1 MEDIHMADNGMDRR
15 DFMKSTAAG
24 FGGFFFLSANEQKPE
39 EPTKK
44 TQKEQKI
51 IYRTLGKT
59 GIKLP
64 VINMGVMNSSNPNLV
79 RAAMNSGMIL
89 LDTATTYQ
97 RGTNEAMIGEVV
109 KERPRDSY
117 VICTKAHPPENR
129 ATGLYTKEATEED
142 FQKKI
147 DASLKNLGLDYI
159 DIYHHHG
166 ASVRESVLYEPVM
179 KALEKAKKAGKIR
192 FIGISTHRNEP
203 EVIHAAVD
211 SKFYDIILT
220 PYNFKQENQAEI
232 RKGIARAA
240 AAGMGVIAM
249 KAMGGVRLQERAEK
263 PVEPVPALK
272 WVLQDSNVHTIIA
285 GFTTFDQMNLDLSV
299 MENPTL
305 TNSEKAQLQWAA
317 FQTGLYCQGCGQC
330 LNQCRQKLP
339 IPDLMRAYMYVYGYR
354 NLSHSQDLLLSLNL
368 PPLTCGECDECP
380 VKCSIGFD
388 ISRKIQDVVRLRDV
402 PAEFLA

>member
-1 MEDIHMADNGMDRR
+1 MADNGMDRR
-15 DFMKSTAAG
+15 NFMKSTAVG
-24 FGGFFFLSANEQKPE
+24 FGGFFFLSANEIKAEEAVKKP
-39 EPTKK
+39 P
-44 TQKEQKI
+44 KEQKF

-64 VINMGVMNSSNPNLV
+64 AINMGVMNSSNPNLV
-79 RAAMNSGMIL
+79 RAALNSGMVL

-97 RGTNEAMIGEVV
+97 RGTNETMIGEVV

-117 VICTKAHPPENR
+117 VIATKAHPPENR

-142 FQKKI
+142 YQKKI
-147 DASLKNLGLDYI
+147 DASLKNLGLDHI

-192 FIGISTHRNEP
+192 FIGISTHRNES
-203 EVIHAAVD
+203 EVIQAAVD
-211 SKFYDIILT
+211 SKFYDVILT
-220 PYNFKQENQAEI
+220 TYNFKQKHQAEI
-232 RKGIARAA
+232 REGIAKAA
-240 AAGMGVIAM
+240 AAGMGVIVM
-249 KAMGGVRLQERAEK
+249 KAMGGVQLQERAEK

-299 MENPTL
+299 MENPAL
-305 TNSEKAQLQWAA
+305 TNAEKAQLQWAA
-317 FQTGLYCQGCGQC
+317 FQTGLFCQGCGQC
-330 LNQCRQKLP
+330 LQQCRQQLP
-339 IPDLMRAYMYVYGYR
+339 IPELMRAYMYVYGYR

-368 PPLTCGECDECP
+368 PPRVCGDCAECP
-380 VKCSIGFD
+380 VKCSIGFNV
-388 ISRKIQDVVRLRDV
+388 SGKIQDVIRLRDV
-402 PAEFLA
+402 PAEFIA

>member
-1 MEDIHMADNGMDRR
+1 MAENGMDRR

-24 FGGFFFLSANEQKPE
+24 FGGFFFLSSNEIKPE
-39 EPTKK
+39 ETTKK
-44 TQKEQKI
+44 LPKEQKI

-79 RAAMNSGMIL
+79 RAALNSGMVL

-97 RGTNEAMIGEVV
+97 RGTNETMIGEVI
-109 KERPRDSY
+109 KERSRDSY
-117 VICTKAHPPENR
+117 VIATKAHPPTDR
-129 ATGLYTKEATEED
+129 TTGLYTKEATEED

-166 ASVRESVLYEPVM
+166 VSVRESALYEPVLNAM
-179 KALEKAKKAGKIR
+179 EKAKKAGKIR
-192 FIGISTHRNEP
+192 FIGISTHKNEP
-203 EVIHAAVD
+203 EVLHAAID
-211 SKFYDIILT
+211 SKFYDVLLT
-220 PYNFKQENQAEI
+220 TYNFKQKHQAEI
-232 RKGIARAA
+232 REGIAKAA
-240 AAGMGVIAM
+240 AAGMGVIVM
-249 KAMGGVRLQERAEK
+249 KSMGGVQLQERAEK

-299 MENPTL
+299 MENPIL
-305 TNSEKAQLQWAA
+305 TNSEKARLQWAA
-317 FQTGLYCQGCGQC
+317 FHAGLYCQGCGQC
-330 LNQCRQKLP
+330 LEQCPQELP

-354 NLSHSQDLLLSLNL
+354 NLSHAQDLLLSLNL
-368 PPLTCGECDECP
+368 PPRVCGDCDECL
-380 VKCSIGFD
+380 VKCSIGFNV
-388 ISRKIQDVVRLRDV
+388 SRKIQDVIRLRDV
-402 PAEFLA
+402 PAEFIA

>member
-1 MEDIHMADNGMDRR
+1 MADNGMDRR

-24 FGGFFFLSANEQKPE
+24 FGGFFFLSSSEIKPE
-39 EPTKK
+39 EMTKK
-44 TQKEQKI
+44 PQKEPKI

-64 VINMGVMNSSNPNLV
+64 AINMGVMNSSNPNLV
-79 RAAMNSGMIL
+79 RAALNAGMVL
-89 LDTATTYQ
+89 LDTASTYQ
-97 RGTNEAMIGEVV
+97 RGTNETMIGEVI

-117 VICTKAHPPENR
+117 VIATKAHPPENR
-129 ATGLYTKEATEED
+129 ITGLYTKEATEED
-142 FQKKI
+142 YQKRI
-147 DASLKNLGLDYI
+147 DTSLKNLGMDHV

-192 FIGISTHRNEP
+192 FIGISTHKNEP
-203 EVIHAAVD
+203 EVIQAAVD
-211 SKFYDIILT
+211 SKFYDVILT
-220 PYNFKQENQAEI
+220 TYNFRQQNHLEI
-232 RKGIARAA
+232 GEGIAKAA
-240 AAGMGVIAM
+240 AAGMGVIVM

-272 WVLQDSNVHTIIA
+272 WVLQNPNVHTIIA

-299 MENPTL
+299 MADPTL
-305 TNSEKAQLQWAA
+305 TNAEKARLQWAA

-330 LNQCRQKLP
+330 LGQCPQELP

-354 NLSHSQDLLLSLNL
+354 NLGHSQDLLLSLNL
-368 PPLTCGECDECP
+368 PPQVCGNCDECP
-380 VKCSIGFD
+380 VKCSIGFNV
-388 ISRKIQDVVRLRDV
+388 SRKIRDVIRLRDV
-402 PAEFLA
+402 PAEFIA

>member
-1 MEDIHMADNGMDRR
+1 MSENGMDRR

-24 FGGFFFLSANEQKPE
+24 FGGFFFLSSNEKKPDE
-39 EPTKK
+39 TIKK
-44 TQKEQKI
+44 TPKEQKI

-79 RAAMNSGMIL
+79 RAALNSGMVL

-117 VICTKAHPPENR
+117 VIATKAHPPENR

-142 FQKKI
+142 YQKKI
-147 DASLKNLGLDYI
+147 DASLKNLGLDTI

-179 KALEKAKKAGKIR
+179 RALEKAKKAGKIR

-203 EVIHAAVD
+203 EVIQAAVD
-211 SKFYDIILT
+211 SKFYDVILT
-220 PYNFKQENQAEI
+220 TYNFKQKHQAEI
-232 RKGIARAA
+232 GEGIAKAA
-240 AAGMGVIAM
+240 AAGMGVIVM
-249 KAMGGVRLQERAEK
+249 KAMGGVQLQERAEK

-272 WVLQDSNVHTIIA
+272 WVLQNPNVHTIIA

-299 MENPTL
+299 MDDPAL
-305 TNSEKAQLQWAA
+305 TQSERAQLQWAA
-317 FQTGLYCQGCGQC
+317 IPAGLYCQGCGQC
-330 LNQCRQKLP
+330 LTQCLGKLP

-354 NLSHSQDLLLSLNL
+354 NLSHSRDLLLSLNL
-368 PPLTCGECDECP
+368 PPGVCGECDECP
-380 VKCSIGFD
+380 VKCSIGFNV
-388 ISRKIQDVVRLRDV
+388 SRKIRDVIRLRDV
-402 PAEFLA
+402 PAEFIV

>member
-1 MEDIHMADNGMDRR
+1 MSENGMDRR

-24 FGGFFFLSANEQKPE
+24 FGGFFFLSSNEKKPDE
-39 EPTKK
+39 TIKK
-44 TQKEQKI
+44 TPKEQKI

-79 RAAMNSGMIL
+79 RAALNSGMVL

-117 VICTKAHPPENR
+117 VIATKAHPPENR

-142 FQKKI
+142 YQKKI
-147 DASLKNLGLDYI
+147 DASLKNLGLDTI

-179 KALEKAKKAGKIR
+179 RALEKAKKAGKIR

-203 EVIHAAVD
+203 EVIQAAVD
-211 SKFYDIILT
+211 SKFYDVILT
-220 PYNFKQENQAEI
+220 TYNFKQKHQAEI
-232 RKGIARAA
+232 GEGIAKAA
-240 AAGMGVIAM
+240 AAGMGVIVM
-249 KAMGGVRLQERAEK
+249 KAMGGVQLQERAEK

-272 WVLQDSNVHTIIA
+272 WVLQNPNVHTIIA

-299 MENPTL
+299 MDDPAL
-305 TNSEKAQLQWAA
+305 TQSERAQLQWAA
-317 FQTGLYCQGCGQC
+317 LPAGLYCQGCGQC
-330 LNQCRQKLP
+330 LTQCLGKLP

-354 NLSHSQDLLLSLNL
+354 NLSHSRDLLLSLNL
-368 PPLTCGECDECP
+368 PPRVCGECDECP
-380 VKCSIGFD
+380 VKCSIGFNV
-388 ISRKIQDVVRLRDV
+388 SRKIRDVIRLRDV
-402 PAEFLA
+402 PAEFIV

>member
-1 MEDIHMADNGMDRR
+1 MAENGMDRR
-15 DFMKSTAAG
+15 DFIMSTAAG
-24 FGGFFFLSANEQKPE
+24 FGGLFFLSSNEIKAE
-39 EPTKK
+39 ETTKK
-44 TQKEQKI
+44 PHKEPKF

-79 RAAMNSGMIL
+79 RAALNAGMVL
-89 LDTATTYQ
+89 LDTASTYQ

-117 VICTKAHPPENR
+117 VIATKAHPPENR

-142 FQKKI
+142 FQKRI
-147 DASLKNLGLDYI
+147 DTSLKNLGMDYI

-192 FIGISTHRNEP
+192 FIGISTHKNEP
-203 EVIHAAVD
+203 EVIQAAVD
-211 SKFYDIILT
+211 SKFYDVILT
-220 PYNFKQENQAEI
+220 TYNFKQKHQVEI
-232 RKGIARAA
+232 GEGIARAA
-240 AAGMGVIAM
+240 AAGMGVIVM
-249 KAMGGVRLQERAEK
+249 KAMGGVQLQERAEK

-272 WVLQDSNVHTIIA
+272 WVLQNSNVHTIIA

-299 MENPTL
+299 MDNPIL
-305 TNSEKAQLQWAA
+305 TNAEKTRLQGAA
-317 FQTGLYCQGCGQC
+317 FQAGLYCQGCGQC
-330 LNQCRQKLP
+330 LGQCPQELP

-354 NLSHSQDLLLSLNL
+354 NLSHAQDLLLSLNL
-368 PPLTCGECDECP
+368 PSRVCGECAECP
-380 VKCSIGFD
+380 VKCSIDFNV
-388 ISRKIQDVVRLRDV
+388 SRKIQDVIRLRDI
-402 PAEFLA
+402 PAEFIA

>member
-1 MEDIHMADNGMDRR
+1 MADNGMDRR

-24 FGGFFFLSANEQKPE
+24 FGGFFLLSANEIKPE
-39 EPTKK
+39 ETTKK
-44 TQKEQKI
+44 PQKEPKI

-64 VINMGVMNSSNPNLV
+64 AINMGVMNSSNPNLV
-79 RAAMNSGMIL
+79 RAALNAGMVL

-142 FQKKI
+142 YQKKI
-147 DASLKNLGLDYI
+147 DASLKNLGLDTI

-192 FIGISTHRNEP
+192 FIGISTHKNEP
-203 EVIHAAVD
+203 EVIQAAID
-211 SKFYDIILT
+211 SKFYDVILT
-220 PYNFKQENQAEI
+220 PYNFRQQNHAEI
-232 RKGIARAA
+232 GKGIARAA

-305 TNSEKAQLQWAA
+305 TNSEKAQLKWAA
-317 FQTGLYCQGCGQC
+317 FQTGLYCQGCGLCVKQC
-330 LNQCRQKLP
+330 PRRLP

-354 NLSHSQDLLLSLNL
+354 NLSHSRDLLLSLNL
-368 PPLTCGECDECP
+368 PPRVCGDCDECL
-380 VKCSIGFD
+380 VKCSIGFNV
-388 ISRKIQDVVRLRDV
+388 SRKIQDVIRLRDV
-402 PAEFLA
+402 PAEFIA

>member
-1 MEDIHMADNGMDRR
+1 MADNGMGRR

-24 FGGFFFLSANEQKPE
+24 FGGFFFLSADEIKPGE
-39 EPTKK
+39 TAKNPP
-44 TQKEQKI
+44 KEQKI

-64 VINMGVMNSSNPNLV
+64 AINMGVMNSSNPNLV
-79 RAAMNSGMIL
+79 RAALNAGMVL

-97 RGTNEAMIGEVV
+97 RGTNERMIGEVI

-117 VICTKAHPPENR
+117 VIATKAHPPENR

-142 FQKKI
+142 YQKKI
-147 DASLKNLGLDYI
+147 DASLKNLGLDTI

-203 EVIHAAVD
+203 EVIQAAVD
-211 SKFYDIILT
+211 SKFYDVILT
-220 PYNFKQENQAEI
+220 PYNFKQKNQVEI
-232 RKGIARAA
+232 GEGIARAA
-240 AAGMGVIAM
+240 AAGMGVIVM
-249 KAMGGVRLQERAEK
+249 KAMGGVQLQERAEK

-272 WVLQDSNVHTIIA
+272 WVLQNPNVHTIIA

-299 MENPTL
+299 MDNPTL
-305 TNSEKAQLQWAA
+305 TNAEKAHLQWAA
-317 FQTGLYCQGCGQC
+317 FQAGLYCQGCGQC
-330 LNQCRQKLP
+330 LGQCPWELP

-354 NLSHSQDLLLSLNL
+354 NLSHSQDLLLSLDL
-368 PPLTCGECDECP
+368 PPRVCGECDKCP
-380 VKCSIGFD
+380 VTCSIGFNVK
-388 ISRKIQDVVRLRDV
+388 RKIRDVIRLRDV
-402 PAEFLA
+402 PAEFIA